1 MLFPDLSA
9 PEACHNNSFKSKWP
23 KRPPLAFVS
32 DRFLALVFDFLLL
45 SPLLSL
51 FIASFVKQT
60 KTFFILDAQSPEGFI
75 MAGLVFSLSA
85 MFVVFFQA
93 VCLYQWHATPGQF
106 FFQMRVV
113 SFPHEKSELTF
124 SKCLLRSVGFVGSF
138 LFLAIPF
145 LEILGHPYR
154 RSFHERAS
162 DTMVITLKKISDD
175 GPQDIEEKF
184 ISSWVRT
191 SFFMLAAFMFLS
203 ASKTY
208 YSLKASSGASRY
220 ATSNQCKMINDKNLQ
235 GSARLD
241 AALALFV
248 LDEIS
253 GDCLNQEADAF
264 LWGDPTGIQ
273 ELAYVA
279 KYISSVTFVAVKA
292 NEKDRKEYLATEAER
307 KLYYEK
313 ICASKNST
321 ACLLV
326 SFLNEKSQTDLLD
339 LIDSKL
345 MITQVLQAEDYYDKK
360 DFVRSLE
367 LIQKLQNKAAL
378 RSAMEKQY
386 VRSAWALR
394 ESILKPTDIKSS
406 GRSPASV
413 DSAKWIDK
421 FKEKYGIQ

>member
-9 PEACHNNSFKSKWP
+9 PEASHNNSLKSRWP

-51 FIASFVKQT
+51 FIASLVKQT
-60 KTFFILDAQSPEGFI
+60 KTFFILDPQSPEGFI

-85 MFVVFFQA
+85 MFIVLLQA
-93 VCLYQWHATPGQF
+93 VCLFRWHATPGQF

-113 SFPHEKSELTF
+113 SFPHEKAQLTF
-124 SKCLLRSVGFVGSF
+124 SQCLLRSVGFVGSF

-162 DTMVITLKKISDD
+162 DTMVITLKKVSDD
-175 GPQDIEEKF
+175 GPQEIEEKF

-191 SFFMLAAFMFLS
+191 SFFMLVAFIFLS

-208 YSLKASSGASRY
+208 YSLKANSGQSRY
-220 ATSNQCKMINDKNLQ
+220 AVSNQCKMINDKNLQ

-241 AALALFV
+241 AALSLFV

-253 GDCLNQEADAF
+253 GECLNQEADAS
-264 LWGDPTGIQ
+264 LWGDPTGSQ

-279 KYISSVTFVAVKA
+279 KYISSVTFTAMKET
-292 NEKDRKEYLATEAER
+292 EKDRKEYLATEAER

-313 ICASKNST
+313 ICSSKNST

-326 SFLNEKSQTDLLD
+326 SYLNEKSQTELLD
-339 LIDSKL
+339 LVDSKL
-345 MITQVLQAEDYYDKK
+345 MIKQVLKAADFYNKK
-360 DFVRSLE
+360 DFVSSLE
-367 LIQKLQNKAAL
+367 LIQKLQNKLSL

-394 ESILKPTDIKSS
+394 ESLLKPIDLKSA

-413 DSAKWIDK
+413 ESKKWLDK